1 MLDLFNLSDNTCSL
15 KRQVF
20 NCNASTGSTWQTWVK
35 PRNTKFVHI
44 FAIGSGGGG
53 GGGQTNPAGN
63 TRRGGGSGGSSSVAT
78 GLFIASLIPDI
89 LYIQVGPGGAGG
101 SANNAGGTG
110 DLSYVSLYP
119 DTTINPGNIILQ
131 SGDSPAGGAA
141 SIAAGGTAGAAGAAW
156 TGTLFDKNG
165 LVSVF
170 DGQIGVTGPTGA
182 ATSKSISGLTSAG
195 ASGGGVATSTPSAGG
210 NITGIGF
217 IPTISG
223 GVVSGGTGGHGYA
236 STIPSNN
243 MTSRLPMIFTGGAG
257 GGASNATAGANGGN
271 GSYGSGGGGG
281 GGGTTGGNGGNGGN
295 GVIIITSW

>member
-1 MLDLFNLSDNTCSL
+1 MLDLFNFSDNACSL

-20 NCNASTGSTWQTWVK
+20 HCNASTGSTWQTWVK
-35 PRNTKFVHI
+35 PRNTKFVS
-44 FAIGSGGGG
+44 FFVLGGGGGG
-53 GGGQTNPAGN
+53 GGGQTNPASN
-63 TRRGGGSGGSSSVAT
+63 TRRGGGSGGSSSFTT
-78 GLFIASLIPDI
+78 GLFIATLIPDI
-89 LYIQVGPGGAGG
+89 LYIQVGAGGAGG
-101 SANNAGGTG
+101 GAAAAGGNG

-119 DTTINPGNIILQ
+119 DTTINPGNVILQ

-141 SIAAGGTAGAAGAAW
+141 TIAAGGTAGVAGAAW

-170 DGQIGVTGPTGA
+170 DGQIGVTGPLGA
-182 ATSKSISGLTSAG
+182 PTNKSISGLTSAG
-195 ASGGGVATSTPSAGG
+195 ASGGGVATSTASSGG
-210 NITGIGF
+210 TIIGAGF

-223 GVVSGGTGGHGYA
+223 GVVSGGTGGAGYA

-257 GGASNATAGANGGN
+257 GGASNATAGGNGGN
-271 GSYGSGGGGG
+271 GSYGCGGGGG
-281 GGGTTGGNGGNGGN
+281 GGGTTGGNGGNGGH